1 MTEKTIEPDVALLSQ
16 AVQQWYRFY
25 EVPLD
30 ETASDT
36 LCGAALE
43 LYTQG
48 HRTVE
53 DIATILIGTYVG
65 ISSTRVNA
73 PTFRSVH

>member
-1 MTEKTIEPDVALLSQ
+1 MTEKMIEPDVAVLSE
-16 AVQQWYRFY
+16 AVQRWYRYY
-25 EVPLD
+25 EVSVD
-30 ETASDT
+30 DTATET

-43 LYTQG
+43 LYNEG

-53 DIATILIGTYVG
+53 EIATILIGTYVG

-73 PTFRSVH
+73 PTSQSVH